1 MLGFEPG
8 AGEGAFD
15 RDSAEV
21 GAVISLRLP
30 PKVPIAVRTGEMAPS
45 WGPLGADY

>member
-1 MLGFEPG
+1 LLGFEP
-8 AGEGAFD
+8 GAFD

-30 PKVPIAVRTGEMAPS
+30 PKVPIVV
-45 WGPLGADY
+45 